1 MIYLDNAST
10 TMIDRQVMDVYQ
22 DIQHEAYYNSESL
35 HIGGVHTRQLLDGCK
50 QFIKDYFSTVKEVIY
65 TRSGSHANE
74 IAIHSFEREGGR

>member
-35 HIGGVHTRQLLDGCK
+35 HIGGVHTDSYWMDVNNL
-50 QFIKDYFSTVKEVIY
+50 
-65 TRSGSHANE
+65 
-74 IAIHSFEREGGR
+74 